1 MSVSKSETGHA
12 KNVARFEELITFC
25 TAYRND
31 YHPSNQALTLAALN
45 ALLIDAQNAIAGV
58 TATATGFNSATNRR
72 MEAFRPLK
80 SLSTRLVNALSA
92 SNASTE
98 TVKDAVTINK
108 KLQGIRATP
117 KTTEAGPAA
126 PMPAGKSISGSQQ
139 SYTYLVEHF
148 ARLISLLHTEAA
160 YQPNEKELK
169 IASLDAWLEA
179 LKHYN
184 TEVATAY
191 TSWSNSRIHRN
202 AVLYAA
208 STGLVPVALDVKKY
222 IKSLFGAT
230 SPQFKQVNSLNFGN
244 YSS

>member
-1 MSVSKSETGHA
+1 MSVSRSETGHA
-12 KNVARFEELITFC
+12 KNVARFEELISFC
-25 TAYRND
+25 TAYGTG

-45 ALLIDAQNAIAGV
+45 ALLAAAQSAIAGV
-58 TATATGFNSATNRR
+58 TATATNFNNTTNKR

-92 SNASTE
+92 SNVSTE

-108 KLQGIRATP
+108 KLQGNRATP
-117 KTTEAGPAA
+117 KSTEAGTDAS
-126 PMPAGKSISGSQQ
+126 MPAGRSISGSQQ

-148 ARLISLLHTEAA
+148 AKLISLLHTEAA

-169 IASLDAWLEA
+169 LASLNVRLEA
-179 LKHYN
+179 LKQYN
-184 TEVATAY
+184 TEVVSAY

-202 AVLYAA
+202 EVLYAPG
-208 STGLVPVALDVKKY
+208 TGLVPIALDVKKY

-230 SPQFKQVNSLNFGN
+230 SPQFRQVNSLNFGT
-244 YSS
+244 YTS